1 MILDEGKVTVKTCDM
16 VDGECPEDK
25 ARMKYELDCNTRL
38 DDPAASQVSVKENI
52 EAITKDP
59 GVKYKV
65 GEEEKEFKF
74 HLDHCLEVIYKEDPK
89 NPDDKP

>member
-16 VDGECPEDK
+16 VDGECPEEK
-25 ARMKYELDCNTRL
+25 ARMKYELDCESRL

-59 GVKYKV
+59 GVKV
-65 GEEEKEFKF
+65 GEEEFKF
-74 HLDHCLEVIYKEDPK
+74 HLEHCLEVIYKEDAK